1 MSAKDMPCKGV
12 AKDTWT
18 DLVHSFEG
26 LSDTKENMIM
36 DLKLKYQTFRAKS
49 SKTLSQT
56 YTHYKTLL
64 NELANDGV
72 TLSKHEIND
81 FQENSDDK
89 DDKRTSE
96 EYLRDLDIEFH
107 KRALMANSKH
117 FIKRKNN
124 FSSQKANQDT
134 KCSKGGKKEFHIVD
148 FDPFVS
154 FFILLSKFFYIIKSI
169 IPNKDY
175 KTEYKKLKAKL
186 ALFEASPPT
195 SLSSKP
201 FQPKN
206 KGLVAETF
214 DWVEEEVSNDEE
226 ETQVKVLMALADDEL
241 SVGKNHAH
249 NGEWIDITMKKVNI
263 LLSMDEDSDW
273 QNYLKYIHID
283 LKYVEEQ
290 RLNLLS
296 KYNKIV
302 FELNKCRDDLL
313 VLKQVKLKAD
323 TFQIQNTE
331 LTKLNRALYDQLNEE
346 RKVNEKWLNSS
357 NKVSQC
363 ISEQIPNQK
372 KKIIGGEHLTDSSF
386 KNDAKDNLFVPAS
399 LDYDHEMVLKS
410 KDWVERL
417 NPNRKLPNFNTG
429 RILVP
434 ESSESQ
440 TPLPSLK
447 NLQGASPSSE
457 LMTLTYQYHS
467 PREIPGLE
475 TMKHTNPETQESSH
489 KNFSGPLI
497 ISDPELVTS
506 SVPTEVKTNDQ
517 DSKINVLTKLRHIR
531 EPIWYLDSGCS
542 RSMTGVK
549 IYRHKYVEQLG
560 PKVVFGDNS
569 PCITEGYGSIN
580 CGGIVFSKMVKNKND
595 VNVKQIRTDNRT
607 EFRNT
612 RLESF
617 YDEKGISQNFSSPYT
632 PEQNGI
638 AKRKTKTLIEA
649 ARTILNGSVLSKH
662 LWTEAVRIAC
672 YTQNRSIIKF
682 DAKSDD
688 GYFLGYSFNS
698 KAFRVFNT
706 KRQQIKETYHVTSD
720 ERIEVIRFTN
730 TSVDEIGI
738 GDLSRYPPDEF
749 LQEDD
754 PSRQYQTNSDISYYI
769 IPHGRLLTELTQEKH
784 VSEVIALNEQD
795 NPKTEDV
802 ECNAPT

>member
-1 MSAKDMPCKGV
+1 MAAIRMEPYYIQCIKDGSFKPKMTEDDIIESAISCET

-26 LSDTKENMIM
+26 LSDTKENRIM
-36 DLKLKYQTFRAKS
+36 DLKLEYQTFRAKS

-81 FQENSDDK
+81 FQENSDDEA
-89 DDKRTSE
+89 DERTSE

-107 KRALMANSKH
+107 ERALMANSKH
-117 FIKRKNN
+117 FIKRKNI
-124 FSSQKANQDT
+124 FRV
-134 KCSKGGKKEFHIVD
+134 KKQIRHLMLQSHYFKLQNLLNPLSFVEFHIVD

-249 NGEWIDITMKKVNI
+249 NGEWIDITMKKR
-263 LLSMDEDSDW
+263 DE
-273 QNYLKYIHID
+273 
-283 LKYVEEQ
+283 
-290 RLNLLS
+290 LLS

-357 NKVSQC
+357 NK
-363 ISEQIPNQK
+363 
-372 KKIIGGEHLTDSSF
+372 SS
-386 KNDAKDNLFVPAS
+386 K
-399 LDYDHEMVLKS
+399 
-410 KDWVERL
+410 
-417 NPNRKLPNFNTG
+417 
-429 RILVP
+429 
-434 ESSESQ
+434 ESDQ
-440 TPLPSLK
+440 VHTPIPSLK
-447 NLQGASPSSE
+447 ISGASPSLS
-457 LMTLTYQYHS
+457 LMNCDLPISLSMGDT
-467 PREIPGLE
+467 GLE

-517 DSKINVLTKLRHIR
+517 DSKVNVLTKLRHIR

-580 CGGIVFSKMVKNKND
+580 CGGIVFSK
-595 VNVKQIRTDNRT
+595 
-607 EFRNT
+607 
-612 RLESF
+612 
-617 YDEKGISQNFSSPYT
+617 
-632 PEQNGI
+632 
-638 AKRKTKTLIEA
+638 
-649 ARTILNGSVLSKH
+649 
-662 LWTEAVRIAC
+662 
-672 YTQNRSIIKF
+672 KF

-784 VSEVIALNEQD
+784 VSG
-795 NPKTEDV
+795 K
-802 ECNAPT
+802 